1 MPVFRSTGFGRR
13 GQRLVDSQSDRFGR
27 GAAAGTG
34 GTGGCGGAGRASVRL
49 DSAEQMAE
57 RGSHRR
63 FPGPLDS
70 VPAGEPAPDDR
81 LLALVVFTRGVAPR
95 NFRDAVSGLC
105 PAQVRDGGNTAMW
118 VASGLPIRPEAA
130 NLTGHLVS
138 LLPAFVA
145 PRSTYPLGFP
155 GRTCVCF
162 TFSISRMT
170 IIKTS
175 TSYFACPSPATTAA
189 NLSSIWFQ
197 PST

>member
-1 MPVFRSTGFGRR
+1 MGT
-13 GQRLVDSQSDRFGR
+13 SD
-27 GAAAGTG
+27 A
-34 GTGGCGGAGRASVRL
+34 
-49 DSAEQMAE
+49 
-57 RGSHRR
+57 
-63 FPGPLDS
+63 PL
-70 VPAGEPAPDDR
+70 
-81 LLALVVFTRGVAPR
+81 FH
-95 NFRDAVSGLC
+95 SGLKVAL
-105 PAQVRDGGNTAMW
+105 PLGGIRALEGWPT
-118 VASGLPIRPEAA
+118 IRPEAA

-145 PRSTYPLGFP
+145 PRSTYLLGFP
-155 GRTCVCF
+155 GWTCVCF